1 MKQSNESQCPALPLK
16 EQMEQECI
24 AMAKH
29 AYASGCSVPANVVQV
44 LETITTGKPGADK
57 EEQMPGMK
65 DLNIIHARLSR
76 IISPAKPR
84 TILLL
89 DTEARKKGY
98 FKVLGPVPFIRR
110 MVLASVTALLL
121 FLLISLSPDI
131 NDDPKAWDMF
141 NHTGMRLLVKEFFL
155 LCAAALGASFT
166 ALFTANRYI
175 VRGTFD
181 PKYESSY
188 WIRFI
193 LGVIAG
199 MIMASLIP
207 IENYMEADFGKP
219 LLAMLGGFSANMLY
233 QVINRLVDTVGS
245 LFKGDTRD
253 AAEANE
259 EKLKAQIAGDHTKN
273 QFNLAADLMKIQD
286 LVQADTRPEEI
297 KKMISGLTRK
307 LTDTEE

>member
-1 MKQSNESQCPALPLK
+1 MKQSNVIQPPDLSLN
-16 EQMEQECI
+16 EQIAQECI

-29 AYASGCSVPANVVQV
+29 AFASGLNVPANVVEV
-44 LETITTGKPGADK
+44 LETITTSKASQDNQK
-57 EEQMPGMK
+57 EMPGMK
-65 DLNIIHARLSR
+65 ELNTVHARLSR
-76 IISPAKPR
+76 IIEPAKPR

-98 FKVLGPVPFIRR
+98 FKFLGPVPFIRR
-110 MVLASVTALLL
+110 MVLVSVTALVL

-131 NDDPKAWDMF
+131 NDDARTWDMF
-141 NHTGMRLLVKEFFL
+141 KHTGLELLIKEFFL

-175 VRGTFD
+175 IRGTFD

-193 LGVIAG
+193 LGIIAG

-207 IENYMEADFGKP
+207 IEDYMEADFGKP
-219 LLAMLGGFSANMLY
+219 LLAMLGGFSANMVY
-233 QVINRLVDTVGS
+233 QVICRLVEAVGS
-245 LFKGDTRD
+245 LFKGDTRET
-253 AAEANE
+253 AEAKE
-259 EKLKAQIAGDHTKN
+259 EKLKAQVAGDDTKN
-273 QFNLAADLMKIQD
+273 RFNLAADLLKIQD
-286 LVQADTRPEEI
+286 LVQPDTKPEEI